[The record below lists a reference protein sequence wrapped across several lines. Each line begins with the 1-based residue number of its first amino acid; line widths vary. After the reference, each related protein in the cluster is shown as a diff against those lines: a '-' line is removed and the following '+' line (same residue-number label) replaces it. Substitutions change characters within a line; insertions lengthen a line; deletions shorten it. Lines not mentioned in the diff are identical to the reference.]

1 MLPEQGTVELRHLRY
16 FVAVAEAGAFSR
28 AAASLR
34 ITQPAL
40 WRQIRDLQAEL
51 GVPLF
56 ERVGRG
62 LRITSASEGLLR
74 RSRELLSGVDRL
86 VEHARAVRGGEAG
99 DLRIAATPQVI
110 QNVLAPF
117 LTRYLRARPDID
129 VHLTEEGGVRSGEL
143 VERGEVHLGLAIRRG
158 EDRLE
163 GRPLFPVYVVAVVTP
178 GHRLARRATV
188 DVTDLRDERLLVL
201 RQGFGTREMFAG
213 ACRVAHV
220 SPRIRLE
227 AGDPQSLIALV
238 EAGRGV
244 AIVPSTVR
252 LAGRKVRGV
261 PVLHA
266 RASLGAWGWVVWH
279 PERFLPAFASSFV
292 DGLVEYT
299 RRNYPGRWLER
310 RAPPAPRP
318 DTTAAPAAGPGAGAP
333 TSPGARRGRRRPRRS
348 A

>member
-1 MLPEQGTVELRHLRY
+1 MELRHLRY

-28 AAASLR
+28 AAVSLR

-40 WRQIRDLQAEL
+40 WRQIRDLEAEL

-56 ERVGRG
+56 ERVGRRI
-62 LRITSASEGLLR
+62 RITSASEGLLR

-86 VEHARAVRGGEAG
+86 VEHAQAVRGGQAG

-117 LTRYLRARPDID
+117 LTRYLRSRPDID
-129 VHLTEEGGVRSGEL
+129 VHLTEEGGVRSAEL
-143 VERGEVHLGLAIRRG
+143 VERGEVHLGLAIRR
-158 EDRLE
+158 EDDRLD
-163 GRPLFPVYVVAVVTP
+163 GRLLFPVHVVAVVTP
-178 GHRLARRATV
+178 DHRLARRATV
-188 DVTDLRDERLLVL
+188 DITELRDERVLVL
-201 RQGFGTREMFAG
+201 RQGFGTREMFAS
-213 ACRVAHV
+213 ACRIAQL

-252 LAGRKVRGV
+252 LAGRKVRGL

-266 RASLGAWGWVVWH
+266 RASLGAWGWVVWD
-279 PERFLPAFASSFV
+279 PTRFLPAFAASFV
-292 DGLVEYT
+292 DGLVAYT

-310 RAPPAPRP
+310 RAPPVPRP
-318 DTTAAPAAGPGAGAP
+318 EPTAAPGPAGGPEPERAP
-333 TSPGARRGRRRPRRS
+333 TSPGARRGRRRARRS
-348 A
+348 G